1 MITYFRKHQKEQES
15 DMKVLKKER
24 KLCVCCMEEHEVL
37 TVRVKERNTFQGLK
51 VEYNAIYEYCEV
63 ADQYIASDDM
73 ISANVRALK
82 DAYEKSTHK

>member
-1 MITYFRKHQKEQES
+1 MEVNVRKE
-15 DMKVLKKER
+15 DMKVIKKER
-24 KLCVCCMEEHEVL
+24 KLCVCCMEEHEVP
-37 TVRVKERNTFQGLK
+37 TVRVKESNTFQGLK

-82 DAYEKSTHK
+82 DAYEKRTNQ